1 MWFPKI
7 GRGVAKSGRIT
18 KKGIPFLCSIIP
30 GRRPIWRYPLQDNT
44 LSSSLSLSLWPQIIS
59 RSWNHLSKSGHPP
72 SSKQLADEIASRLAI
87 SPQVALGLIE
97 GFDSLLKF
105 ATSEWDSSS
114 DVVDQERLSIK
125 VALASARPIL
135 EARLQDRLDH
145 LDLTYP
151 QARCQGCG
159 REPLS
164 QGRRTRSWDSTLG
177 ELDLERRYF
186 WCKDCQSGLSPAQEK
201 VGLPESDF
209 TPAFEEVTSL
219 MATTIP
225 HQLAVTVLH
234 QLLGVEVSPKAA
246 KSITSRRGAEVV
258 EQIEKEAQELDKYE
272 RDWQT
277 RPPVGPDPNSS
288 APLEVAYLEIDGVSV
303 PVRKEVERKEIEDSV
318 QGGKGRK
325 YEVRGREVKNAV
337 LYEASSCAEESESR
351 GCILEKKYVSH
362 LGDWKKF
369 ALLVWVEILLLGYD
383 RAKLLVVLSDGA
395 EWIRSLVMLLPIEVM
410 LILDLYHVKKKI
422 WEVGVAVYGEGSQQA
437 VEWSEEQCKRV
448 EEGKAEEVIEG
459 LKFLKKSK
467 RRAREKIAG
476 LERYLENNLDRMDYP
491 GYKAAGLR
499 VGSGAVESTNYHVTG
514 ARLKLQGMRWSEE
527 GASQMA
533 KLRAD
538 LFNGKWQERTKQ
550 TLKAS

>member
-1 MWFPKI
+1 MEI
-7 GRGVAKSGRIT
+7 QLI
-18 KKGIPFLCSIIP
+18 KGYLFLCSITL
-30 GRRPIWRYPLQDNT
+30 GCRPFRRYPLLDIT

-59 RSWNHLSKSGHPP
+59 RSWNHLSNSGHSP
-72 SSKQLADEIASRLAI
+72 SSKELAEEIASRLAI
-87 SPQVALGLIE
+87 SAQVALGLVE

-105 ATSEWDSSS
+105 AISEWDDSS

-151 QARCQGCG
+151 QERCQGCG
-159 REPLS
+159 GEALA

-177 ELDLERRYF
+177 ELDLKRRYF
-186 WCKDCQSGLSPAQEK
+186 WCQDCQSGFSPAQEK
-201 VGLPESDF
+201 VSLGESDF

-219 MATTIP
+219 MATTLP
-225 HQLAVTVLH
+225 HAMAVEVLH
-234 QLLGVEVSPKAA
+234 QLLGVEVSAKAA

-258 EQIEKEAQELDKYE
+258 ERIDKEAQELDNYQ
-272 RDWQT
+272 RTWQT
-277 RPPVGPDPNSS
+277 RPPVGPDPDES
-288 APLEVAYLEIDGVSV
+288 PLIEVAYLEIDGVSV
-303 PVRKEVERKEIEDSV
+303 PVRKEVERKEIEEKV

-337 LYEASSCAEESESR
+337 LYEGSSCAEESESR

-383 RAKLLVVLSDGA
+383 RAKLVVVLSDGA
-395 EWIRSLVMLLPIEVM
+395 EWIRSLVMMLPIEVM
-410 LILDLYHVKKKI
+410 MILDLYQVKKKI
-422 WEVGVAVYGEGSQQA
+422 WEVGVAIYGEGSA
-437 VEWSEEQCKRV
+437 EAEEWGEQQCKRV

-476 LERYLENNLDRMDYP
+476 LERYLENNLERMEYP
-491 GYKAAGLR
+491 RYKEAGLR
-499 VGSGAVESTNYHVTG
+499 IGSGAVESTNYHVTG
-514 ARLKLQGMRWSEE
+514 ARLKMQGMRWSEE
-527 GASQMA
+527 GASEMA
-533 KLRAD
+533 CLRAD

-550 TLKAS
+550 ILKAS